1 MSLALKH
8 QTAAQLAARFRT
20 RFRAAQRDEACRMA
34 AWLLDRIDAGDF
46 TDAQVRAAFGLT
58 TTQYNNLKTR
68 LTSMR
73 AAWQALQQAA
83 GE

>member
-1 MSLALKH
+1 MILVH
-8 QTAAQLAARFRT
+8 QTKAQFAARWRAK
-20 RFRAAQRDEACRMA
+20 FRAASREEACRMA

-46 TDAQVRAAFGLT
+46 TDAQVRTAFGLT

-73 AAWQALQQAA
+73 TAWQALQQAA

>member
-1 MSLALKH
+1 MSLTLKH
-8 QTAAQLAARFRT
+8 QTAAQLAARFRA
-20 RFRAAQRDEACRMA
+20 RFRAARRDEACRMA

-46 TDAQVRAAFGLT
+46 TDAQVRTAFGLT
-58 TTQYNNLKTR
+58 VTQYNNLKTR

-73 AAWQALQQAA
+73 AAWQSLQQAA